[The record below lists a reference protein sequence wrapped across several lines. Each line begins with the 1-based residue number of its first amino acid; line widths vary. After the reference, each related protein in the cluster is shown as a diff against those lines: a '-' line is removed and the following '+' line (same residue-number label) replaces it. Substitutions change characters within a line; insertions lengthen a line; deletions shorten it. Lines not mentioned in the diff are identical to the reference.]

1 MSPSTSLGTPSP
13 RRGRVNVLVGWG
25 GDEEHL
31 EAIRAVSRRL
41 ELFVARAPEERLR
54 LAPEAEVWFGWGLSR
69 EVFAAAKKLRWIQV
83 TSAGVDRLLFDELRR
98 SDVIVTNARGVYSI
112 PIAEQVLAM
121 MLAFARQLPTCIREQ
136 SRGRWAGSVVGGKP
150 VVLAG
155 KTCVVLG
162 LGDIGTEVARR
173 AKAFGMKVLG
183 IRRRPGT
190 LRVSWDAFAT
200 DSVAAGEPPRPAPA
214 GQKRPSLP
222 GFVDEVVDQRG
233 MQAVLAR
240 ADYLV
245 VALPLTEATR
255 HIVDAQALSVLKP
268 TACVFN
274 IGRGALIDE
283 PALIRA
289 LQEGRLAGAGLDVFE
304 QEPLPPESPL
314 YRMENVIITP
324 HSGGRSPENGEKLVS
339 LFCRNLRRYLARK
352 PLLNLVDKAAG
363 Y

>member
-1 MSPSTSLGTPSP
+1 VN
-13 RRGRVNVLVGWG
+13 RVHVFMGWG
-25 GDEEHL
+25 GGEAEL
-31 EAIRAVSRRL
+31 KAIRAVSPRL
-41 ELFVARAPEERLR
+41 EVSAAREHEERLR

-69 EVFAAAKKLRWIQV
+69 EVFAVAKKLRWVQV

-121 MLAFARQLPTCIREQ
+121 MLALARQLPTCVREQ
-136 SRGRWAGSVVGGKP
+136 AAGRWGGSTVGGKP
-150 VVLAG
+150 DVLSG

-173 AKAFGMKVLG
+173 AKAFGMEVVG
-183 IRRRPGT
+183 IRRR
-190 LRVSWDAFAT
+190 R
-200 DSVAAGEPPRPAPA
+200 AAKPR
-214 GQKRPSLP
+214 
-222 GFVDEVVDQRG
+222 FVDELVSLRG
-233 MQAVLAR
+233 MRGALAR

-245 VALPLTEATR
+245 VALPLTPATH
-255 HIVDAQALSVLKP
+255 HIVDAEALALMKP
-268 TACVFN
+268 TACIFN

-283 PALIRA
+283 AALVRA

-304 QEPLPPESPL
+304 KEPLPPESPL
-314 YRMENVIITP
+314 YRMENVIVTP
-324 HSGGRSPENGEKLVS
+324 HSAGRSPANGAKLVS

-352 PLLNLVDKAAG
+352 PLLNLVDKDAG